1 MKDQEAIQRG
11 IRIRRAEKGARATI
25 ETRVA
30 RIVAERGLTERQL
43 AKFYV
48 SRRKNC
54 KPRFDYWAFA
64 EAHGISPDW
73 IFHGDPWNCT
83 TAAPV
88 APPHRWR
95 CSMSTERE
103 TYLGDGLYAS
113 FDGWQI
119 RKATQT
125 KRPPT
130 EAAFLSD
137 KLTVLPRMDRPIAA
151 VKCFF
156 PAK

>member
-25 ETRVA
+25 ETRFA

-54 KPRFDYWAFA
+54 KPRFDYWDFA
-64 EAHGISPDW
+64 EAHGISTDW
-73 IFHGDPWNCT
+73 IFHGDIIEYPLG
-83 TAAPV
+83 TAPRPQV

-137 KLTVLPRMDRPIAA
+137 KLTVLPRMDRCRLRP
-151 VKCFF
+151 
-156 PAK
+156 

>member
-30 RIVAERGLTERQL
+30 LIVAERGLTERQL

-64 EAHGISPDW
+64 EAHGISTDW
-73 IFHGDPWNCT
+73 IFHGDIRSYPLG
-83 TAAPV
+83 TAPQ
-88 APPHRWR
+88 PHQSRR
-95 CSMSTERE
+95 LTD
-103 TYLGDGLYAS
+103 GD
-113 FDGWQI
+113 
-119 RKATQT
+119 
-125 KRPPT
+125 
-130 EAAFLSD
+130 AA
-137 KLTVLPRMDRPIAA
+137 
-151 VKCFF
+151 
-156 PAK
+156 

>member
-30 RIVAERGLTERQL
+30 LIVAERGLTERQL

-64 EAHGISPDW
+64 EAHGISTD
-73 IFHGDPWNCT
+73 
-83 TAAPV
+83 
-88 APPHRWR
+88 
-95 CSMSTERE
+95 
-103 TYLGDGLYAS
+103 
-113 FDGWQI
+113 
-119 RKATQT
+119 
-125 KRPPT
+125 
-130 EAAFLSD
+130 
-137 KLTVLPRMDRPIAA
+137 
-151 VKCFF
+151 
-156 PAK
+156 